1 MKLKS
6 LPDVASQL
14 NPQTNVPGT
23 MGQPAVAFSGL
34 AWVGMEKI
42 QMPILW
48 EGQFLSAE
56 IRAQVNLKQ
65 GTSRGIHM
73 SRLYSLLSESLT
85 TRSLSWNQLECLA
98 QAFIES
104 QGQISQAAKL
114 TVKFQLPLERKA
126 LKSELKGWRLYPVE
140 MEVVKTSFAGVGG
153 KSTASIRKMSVEVL
167 YSSTC
172 PASTALS
179 RELWRQDIKAKFPDD
194 KMLTLKGMD
203 EWIEAHQ
210 GMPGTPH
217 AQRSRAEVQ
226 VQVSDSGFDFG
237 PKELISGLEDALQT
251 PVQTVVKRIDEQEFA
266 RLNGQNPM
274 FCEDAARKVQDWLN
288 SLKLISG
295 YRGIFEHQESL
306 HPHNAVAVIEK
317 N

>member
-6 LPDVASQL
+6 LPDVASQI
-14 NPQTNVPGT
+14 NQNIDVPSEAT
-23 MGQPAVAFSGL
+23 KPSVNFSGL

-48 EGQFLSAE
+48 DGQLLQAE
-56 IRAQVNLKQ
+56 VRAQVNLNE

-73 SRLYSLLSESLT
+73 SRLYTLLSESLT
-85 TRSLSWNQLECLA
+85 TRTLSWNQLEGLT

-104 QGQISQAAKL
+104 QGGISQAARL
-114 TVKFQLPLERKA
+114 TIKFQLPTERKA
-126 LKSELKGWRLYPVE
+126 LKSDLKGWRLYPVE
-140 MEVVKTSFAGVGG
+140 MEVVKTSYPGVFG
-153 KSTASIRKMSVEVL
+153 KSTASVRKMSVEIL

-179 RELWRQDIKAKFPDD
+179 RELWRQDIKAKFTDD
-194 KMLTLKGMD
+194 KTLTLQAMD
-203 EWIEAHQ
+203 EWIESQQ

-217 AQRSRAEVQ
+217 AQRSRADVQ
-226 VQVSDSGFDFG
+226 VQISDSGFDFG
-237 PKELISGLEDALQT
+237 PEEFISGLEDALQT
-251 PVQTVVKRIDEQEFA
+251 PVQTLVKRIDEQEFA
-266 RLNGQNPM
+266 RLNGQNTM
-274 FCEDAARKVQDWLN
+274 FCEDAARKVQEWLN
-288 SLKLISG
+288 SLKFVSG
-295 YRGIFEHQESL
+295 YRGTFEHQESL